1 MRADSGPSDAHG
13 ARNPQEAYMIPN
25 RAGRRRGARR
35 NAVSRALLL
44 ALPLLALAACGKK
57 EAVETPS
64 AAAASQAPVE
74 GSPQLVMS
82 ADGVHIEY
90 HVYGT
95 GEPAV
100 VLIHGWSCD
109 GNYWQQQ
116 IAPLKAKYTTVTVD
130 LAGHGASGA
139 NRADWSMGNFGED
152 VAAVVRQIHNQKV
165 VLVGHSM
172 GAPVALEAARRIGD
186 RVIGIIAVDSLKTIG
201 QPPMPDAQIEKMLK
215 PFRDDF
221 IGHTR
226 EFVTTGFFTAEA
238 DPKFVQKVAYDM
250 SLEQPQVA
258 IGAMQSLLKMDIDAI
273 LPEIK
278 APIEAINSDL
288 SPTDEA
294 RIKKTL
300 PNFKL
305 ITVPKTGHF
314 LMMEA
319 ADRFNPILIQ
329 EVDALAS
336 RT

>member
-1 MRADSGPSDAHG
+1 MTLNRADRP
-13 ARNPQEAYMIPN
+13 
-25 RAGRRRGARR
+25 RGARPG
-35 NAVSRALLL
+35 AVSRALLI

-57 EAVETPS
+57 GSVDAPS
-64 AAAASQAPVE
+64 AAAASQAAVE
-74 GSPQLVMS
+74 GAPQIVTS

-90 HVYGT
+90 HVYGG

-109 GNYWQQQ
+109 GNYWKEQ

-130 LAGHGASGA
+130 LGGHGASGA
-139 NRADWSMGNFGED
+139 NRADWSMGSFGED
-152 VAAVVRQIHNQKV
+152 VAAVVRQIHNRKV

-186 RVIGIIAVDSLKTIG
+186 RVVGIIAVDSLKTIG

-215 PFRDDF
+215 PFREDF

-226 EFVTTGFFTAEA
+226 EFVSGGFFTPDA

-250 SLEQPQVA
+250 SLEPPQVA
-258 IGAMQSLLKMDIDAI
+258 IGAMRSLLKMDIDAI

-294 RIKKTL
+294 RIRKTL
-300 PNFKL
+300 PGFKL

-319 ADRFNPILIQ
+319 ADRFNPILLQ

>member
-1 MRADSGPSDAHG
+1 MTLPRH
-13 ARNPQEAYMIPN
+13 
-25 RAGRRRGARR
+25 
-35 NAVSRALLL
+35 RALLL
-44 ALPLLALAACGKK
+44 VACIAPLALAACSK
-57 EAVETPS
+57 EPTETAPVT
-64 AAAASQAPVE
+64 ATEAHAPVE
-74 GSPQLVMS
+74 GTPQIVTS

-90 HVYGT
+90 HVYGS

-109 GNYWQQQ
+109 ANYWKEQL
-116 IAPLKAKYTTVTVD
+116 ATLKAKYTTVTVD

-152 VAAVVRQIHNQKV
+152 VAAVVRQIQNHKV

-186 RVIGIIAVDSLKTIG
+186 RVVGIIAVDSLKTIG
-201 QPPMPDAQIEKMLK
+201 QPVMPDAQIEKMLK

-226 EFVTTGFFTAEA
+226 QFVTSGFFTADA

-250 SLEQPQVA
+250 SLESPEVA
-258 IGAMQSLLKMDIDAI
+258 LPAMRSLLQMNIAA
-273 LPEIK
+273 LLAEVQV
-278 APIEAINSDL
+278 PIVAINSDL

-294 RIKKTL
+294 RIRKTL
-300 PNFKL
+300 PTFKA

-319 ADRFNPILIQ
+319 PDRFNPILVQ
-329 EVDALAS
+329 EIDSLVARAS
-336 RT
+336 P

>member
-1 MRADSGPSDAHG
+1 MTLTY
-13 ARNPQEAYMIPN
+13 ARQEAFN
-25 RAGRRRGARR
+25 RLAARKAR
-35 NAVSRALLL
+35 YAVLV

-57 EAVETPS
+57 EAEAP
-64 AAAASQAPVE
+64 AATTQASVE
-74 GSPQLVMS
+74 GTPQIVTS

-90 HVYGT
+90 HVYGSAD
-95 GEPAV
+95 PAV

-109 GNYWQQQ
+109 GNYWKEQ
-116 IAPLKAKYTTVTVD
+116 IAPLKAKYTVVTVD

-139 NRADWSMGNFGED
+139 NRTDWSMGNFGED

-186 RVIGIIAVDSLKTIG
+186 RVVGIIAVDSFKSIG
-201 QPPMPDAQIEKMLK
+201 QPPMPDPQIEKMLK
-215 PFRDDF
+215 PFRDNF

-226 EFVTTGFFTAEA
+226 EFVTTGFFTPES
-238 DPKFVQKVAYDM
+238 DPKFIRKVAYDM

-258 IGAMQSLLKMDIDAI
+258 VAAMQSLLKMDIDAV
-273 LPEIK
+273 LPDIK

-300 PNFKL
+300 PSFKL

-329 EVDALAS
+329 EIDALAP

>member
-1 MRADSGPSDAHG
+1 MPADFSKRALMTSNRADRLRGP
-13 ARNPQEAYMIPN
+13 
-25 RAGRRRGARR
+25 RAA
-35 NAVSRALLL
+35 ARALLL
-44 ALPLLALAACGKK
+44 AVPLLALAACGKK
-57 EAVETPS
+57 EAVEGPS
-64 AAAASQAPVE
+64 AATQAPVE
-74 GSPQLVMS
+74 GVPQIVTS

-90 HVYGT
+90 HVYGSAD
-95 GEPAV
+95 PAV
-100 VLIHGWSCD
+100 VLIHCWSCD
-109 GNYWQQQ
+109 GNYWKEQ
-116 IAPLKAKYTTVTVD
+116 IGPLKAKYTVVTVD

-139 NRADWSMGNFGED
+139 NRTDWSMGNFGED

-186 RVIGIIAVDSLKTIG
+186 RVVGIIAVDSLKTIG
-201 QPPMPDAQIEKMLK
+201 QPPMPDAQIEKTLK

-226 EFVTTGFFTAEA
+226 EFVKTGFFTADA
-238 DPKFVQKVAYDM
+238 DPKFIQKVAYDM

-300 PNFKL
+300 PGFKL
-305 ITVPKTGHF
+305 ITVPNTGHF

-319 ADRFNPILIQ
+319 ADRFNPILI
-329 EVDALAS
+329 EEIDALAS
-336 RT
+336 R

>member
-1 MRADSGPSDAHG
+1 MTLTCANYCRGPRREALNRRAAGK
-13 ARNPQEAYMIPN
+13 ARL
-25 RAGRRRGARR
+25 
-35 NAVSRALLL
+35 RALHVVV
-44 ALPLLALAACGKK
+44 LPLLLTLALAACGKK
-57 EAVETPS
+57 AVEAPP
-64 AAAASQAPVE
+64 AAATQAQVE
-74 GSPQLVMS
+74 GTPQIVTS

-95 GEPAV
+95 GELAV

-109 GNYWQQQ
+109 GNYWKEQ

-139 NRADWSMGNFGED
+139 NRTDWSMGNFGED
-152 VAAVVRQIHNQKV
+152 VAAVVRQIHNKKI

-186 RVIGIIAVDSLKTIG
+186 RVVGIIAVDSFKTIG
-201 QPPMPDAQIEKMLK
+201 QPPMPDLQIEKMLK
-215 PFRDDF
+215 PFRDNF

-226 EFVTTGFFTAEA
+226 EFVTGAGFFTPES
-238 DPKFVQKVAYDM
+238 DPKFIQKVAYDM
-250 SLEQPQVA
+250 SLEPPQVA
-258 IGAMQSLLKMDIDAI
+258 VASMQSLLKMDIDAV

-294 RIKKTL
+294 RIRKTL

-329 EVDALAS
+329 EVDALAN

>member
-1 MRADSGPSDAHG
+1 VRDRRAA
-13 ARNPQEAYMIPN
+13 AA
-25 RAGRRRGARR
+25 A
-35 NAVSRALLL
+35 RALLV

-57 EAVETPS
+57 EAVEAPAVT
-64 AAAASQAPVE
+64 SQASVE
-74 GSPQLVMS
+74 GTPQIVTS

-90 HVYGT
+90 HVYGD

-100 VLIHGWSCD
+100 VLIHGWACD
-109 GNYWQQQ
+109 GNYWKEQ

-139 NRADWSMGNFGED
+139 NRTDWSMGNFGED
-152 VAAVVRQIHNQKV
+152 VAAVVRQIHNKKI

-186 RVIGIIAVDSLKTIG
+186 RVVGIIAVDSFKTIG

-215 PFRDDF
+215 PFRDNF

-226 EFVTTGFFTAEA
+226 EFVTTGFFTPES
-238 DPKFVQKVAYDM
+238 DPRFIQKVAYDM

-258 IGAMQSLLKMDIDAI
+258 VASMQSLLKMDIDAI

-300 PNFKL
+300 PGFKL

>member
-1 MRADSGPSDAHG
+1 M
-13 ARNPQEAYMIPN
+13 MLN
-25 RAGRRRGARR
+25 R
-35 NAVSRALLL
+35 SRALLI
-44 ALPLLALAACGKK
+44 ALPLFALAACGQKDV
-57 EAVETPS
+57 EAP

-74 GSPQLVMS
+74 GTPQIVTS

-90 HVYGT
+90 HVYGD

-100 VLIHGWSCD
+100 VLIHGWACD
-109 GNYWQQQ
+109 GNYWKEQ

-139 NRADWSMGNFGED
+139 NRTDWSMGNFGED
-152 VAAVVRQIHNQKV
+152 VAAVVRQIHNKKI

-186 RVIGIIAVDSLKTIG
+186 RVVGIIAVDSFKTIG
-201 QPPMPDAQIEKMLK
+201 QPPMPDAQIEKLLK
-215 PFRDDF
+215 PFRDNF

-226 EFVTTGFFTAEA
+226 EFVTSGFFADGA
-238 DPKFVQKVAYDM
+238 DPKFIQKVAYDM
-250 SLEQPQVA
+250 SLEPPQVA
-258 IGAMQSLLKMDIDAI
+258 VGAMQSLLKMDIDAL

-288 SPTDEA
+288 APTDEA

-300 PNFKL
+300 PGFKL

-329 EVDALAS
+329 EVDALGN

>member
-1 MRADSGPSDAHG
+1 MTL
-13 ARNPQEAYMIPN
+13 NPAEH
-25 RAGRRRGARR
+25 RRGTQREPALRSPGSR
-35 NAVSRALLL
+35 AAALRALLV

-57 EAVETPS
+57 EAVEAPS
-64 AAAASQAPVE
+64 ATASQAHVE
-74 GSPQLVMS
+74 GSPQIVTS

-95 GEPAV
+95 GDLAV

-130 LAGHGASGA
+130 LGGHGASGA
-139 NRADWSMGNFGED
+139 NRTDWSMGNFGED
-152 VAAVVRQIHNQKV
+152 VAAVVRQIHNKKV

-186 RVIGIIAVDSLKTIG
+186 RVVGIIAVDSLKTIG
-201 QPPMPDAQIEKMLK
+201 QPPMPDAQIQKMLK

-226 EFVTTGFFTAEA
+226 EFVTTGFFTAES
-238 DPKFVQKVAYDM
+238 DPKFIQKVAYDM

-258 IGAMQSLLKMDIDAI
+258 IGAMQSLLKMDIDGI

-300 PNFKL
+300 PGFKL
-305 ITVPKTGHF
+305 ITMPKTGHF

>member
-1 MRADSGPSDAHG
+1 MTL
-13 ARNPQEAYMIPN
+13 N
-25 RAGRRRGARR
+25 RAACHRGAGPDAAARDWR
-35 NAVSRALLL
+35 NTTVRALLI
-44 ALPLLALAACGKK
+44 ALPLLTLAACGKK
-57 EAVETPS
+57 EAAEVP
-64 AAAASQAPVE
+64 AAAASQARVE
-74 GSPQLVMS
+74 GSPQLVTS

-90 HVYGT
+90 HVYGDA
-95 GEPAV
+95 EPAV

-109 GNYWQQQ
+109 GNYWKEQ

-139 NRADWSMGNFGED
+139 NRTDWSMGNFGED
-152 VAAVVRQIHNQKV
+152 VAAVVRQIHNKKV
-165 VLVGHSM
+165 ILVGHSM

-186 RVIGIIAVDSLKTIG
+186 RVVGIIAVDSFKTIG
-201 QPPMPDAQIEKMLK
+201 QKPLPELQIEKMLK

-226 EFVTTGFFTAEA
+226 EFVTTGFFTPES
-238 DPKFVQKVAYDM
+238 DPKFIQKVAYDM

-258 IGAMQSLLKMDIDAI
+258 VASMQSLLKMDIDAI

-278 APIEAINSDL
+278 APIAAINSDL

-300 PNFKL
+300 PDFKL
-305 ITVPKTGHF
+305 ITIPKTGHF

-319 ADRFNPILIQ
+319 ADRFNPVLIQ
-329 EVDALAS
+329 EIDALAG

>member
-1 MRADSGPSDAHG
+1 MTL
-13 ARNPQEAYMIPN
+13 N
-25 RAGRRRGARR
+25 RT
-35 NAVSRALLL
+35 ALLIM
-44 ALPLLALAACGKK
+44 LPLLALAACSKK
-57 EAVETPS
+57 DAVEAPP
-64 AAAASQAPVE
+64 AAASQARVE
-74 GSPQLVMS
+74 GSPQLVTS

-90 HVYGT
+90 HVYGS

-109 GNYWQQQ
+109 GNYWKEQ

-130 LAGHGASGA
+130 LGGHGASGA
-139 NRADWSMGNFGED
+139 NRTDWSMGNFGED
-152 VAAVVRQIHNQKV
+152 VAAVVRQLHNQKV

-186 RVIGIIAVDSLKTIG
+186 RVVGIVAVDSFKTIG
-201 QPPMPDAQIEKMLK
+201 QPPMPDAQIEKLLQ

-226 EFVTTGFFTAEA
+226 EFVTGGFFTPES

-250 SLEQPQVA
+250 SLEQPQIA

-288 SPTDEA
+288 TPTDEA
-294 RIKKTL
+294 RIQKTL
-300 PNFKL
+300 PGFKL